1 MKKNQIFILEL
12 IIGIII
18 GAAITLILAA
28 TRFTPVGNDIFGH
41 LYKAEVLY
49 DNIRQFN
56 LYPLYTTEWYNG
68 IQLFR
73 YWPIFTYYV
82 LAFINFA
89 TRDIFSAYYVFA
101 GLSFFMAYMG
111 FVMIGRREG
120 KNAVFAIIGILY
132 WFLPDNLRVFFA
144 EGNLSRVMIYALL
157 PLFFYF
163 YTNLLEHKK
172 NFIVT
177 SLLAALI
184 TATHFMLAAMC
195 AVIFVIYGFFKGMK
209 HRTQFYGLYVLA
221 AGILIAGIL
230 LLPGLS
236 GGLVTDSSSA
246 AIDTIEDW
254 SQPLYYSI
262 SPFNR
267 LATDR
272 SCAFGIGVLVM
283 AVLGIFI
290 AKKNREEKS
299 GMVVGLI
306 FFILSDSVFTTVFKQ
321 LPLSQVF
328 WMTRFVQMSYI
339 LILYDFGRMTL
350 APYKRYAVIGVTVL
364 DILPSMPFFTM
375 KSDLSYQENEYL
387 LREAC
392 NLTQNRLGLVDE
404 SIFGSYPAYYALKRN
419 VPYTQGW
426 AIQGASTS
434 GNIVSVTESVQRG
447 HYGYAFHQ
455 LLQLGSDTV
464 LIKKS
469 FVKDFDGLIKA
480 AGDYGY
486 ELVSETSEVYLFDL
500 ADVTGNFGVTSGYN
514 SLAIGDSS
522 IFMSYIYP
530 GFEQSDTEFLTDYKV
545 EELLGYDKIY
555 LSNFK
560 YDDLAHAEQMV
571 QELSDA
577 GVKVYIDCTHMPIN
591 VMAISEFLGVESRF
605 ISISDFDALKYGDC
619 QVEIDMP
626 YEWYSAYLVPV
637 EDNNFTEYTYPF
649 GTQIIDYLIEKDNIT
664 FVGFNLVYMYYE
676 NENEELLKFLDNIFD
691 ITEEDRIVREKI
703 IPIRLQF
710 DKNRIMIET
719 DERVNTTIAFQD
731 NFKSEQEIYS
741 ENNMLVAGEGITVI
755 HIYYKHL
762 LLGFL
767 CSVAGYAFMLAV
779 YWKIELRTGG
789 KS

>member
-1 MKKNQIFILEL
+1 MKKNHVLMIE
-12 IIGIII
+12 IIAGIII
-18 GAAITLILAA
+18 GAAITLFLWM

-56 LYPLYTTEWYNG
+56 FYPLYTTEWYNG

-82 LAFINFA
+82 LAFINFL

-120 KNAVFAIIGILY
+120 KNTVFAVIGILY

-209 HRTQFYGLYVLA
+209 YHTQLYGFYVIA
-221 AGILIAGIL
+221 AGILIAAIL

-246 AIDTIEDW
+246 AVDTIEDW

-262 SPFNR
+262 SPFDR

-272 SCAFGIGVLVM
+272 SCAFGIGALVM

-290 AKKNREEKS
+290 AKKNKEEKS

-306 FFILSDSVFTTVFKQ
+306 FFILSDTVFTTVLKQ

-339 LILYDFGRMTL
+339 LILYDFGRLTMT
-350 APYKRYAVIGVTVL
+350 PYKRYAVIGVTIL

-375 KSDLSYQENEYL
+375 KSDLGYQEKEYL
-387 LREAC
+387 LREAGD
-392 NLTQNRLGLVDE
+392 LTQNRLGLVDE
-404 SIFGSYPAYYALKRN
+404 SIFGSYPAYYALKRS

-426 AIQGASTS
+426 AIQGAATS
-434 GNIVSVTESVQRG
+434 SNIVSITESVQRG
-447 HYGYAFHQ
+447 HYGYAFHK

-469 FVKDFDGLIKA
+469 FVKDADMLIKA

-486 ELVSETSEVYLFDL
+486 VPAGESSEVYLFDL
-500 ADVTGNFGVTSGYN
+500 ADVTGNFGVSSSYN

-530 GFEQSDTEFLTDYKV
+530 GFKQSDTEYLTDYDI
-545 EELLGYDKIY
+545 EELLQYDKIY

-560 YDDLAHAEQMV
+560 FDDIAHAEQMV
-571 QELSDA
+571 QALSDA

-605 ISISDFDALKYGDC
+605 ISISDFDTLRYGEH
-619 QVEIDMP
+619 QVEIDVP

-637 EDNNFTEYTYPF
+637 EADGFTEYVYQF
-649 GTQIIDYLIEKDNIT
+649 GTQTIDYMIEKDNIT

-676 NENEELLKFLDNIFD
+676 NESEELLKFLDTIFD

-703 IPIRLQF
+703 VPIRLRY

-719 DERVNTTIAFQD
+719 DEPVNTTIAFQD
-731 NFKSEQEIYS
+731 NFKSAQEIS
-741 ENNMLVAGEGITVI
+741 DENNMLVVGTGLTVI
-755 HIYYKHL
+755 EIYYKHL

-779 YWKIELRTGG
+779 YWRIELRTGG

>member
-1 MKKNQIFILEL
+1 MKKNHILIVE
-12 IIGIII
+12 IIAGLVI
-18 GAAITLILAA
+18 GGAITLFLWM

-56 LYPLYTTEWYNG
+56 FYPLYTTEWYNG

-73 YWPIFTYYV
+73 YWPIFTYYI
-82 LAFINFA
+82 LAFINFL
-89 TRDIFSAYYVFA
+89 THDIFSAYYVFA

-120 KNAVFAIIGILY
+120 KNAVFAVIGIIY

-209 HRTQFYGLYVLA
+209 HHTQLYGFYVIA

-246 AIDTIEDW
+246 AVDTIEDW

-262 SPFNR
+262 SPFDR

-283 AVLGIFI
+283 AVFGIFI
-290 AKKNREEKS
+290 AKKNKEEKS

-306 FFILSDSVFTTVFKQ
+306 FFILSDSVFTGVFKQ

-328 WMTRFVQMSYI
+328 WMTRFVQMCYI
-339 LILYDFGRMTL
+339 LILYDFGRLTL
-350 APYKRYAVIGVTVL
+350 TPYKRYAVIGVTIL

-392 NLTQNRLGLVDE
+392 DLTQNRFGLVDE
-404 SIFGSYPAYYALKRN
+404 SIFGSYPAYYALKRG

-426 AIQGASTS
+426 AIQGAATS
-434 GNIVSVTESVQRG
+434 SNIVSITESVQRG
-447 HYGYAFHQ
+447 HYGYAFHK

-464 LIKKS
+464 VIKKS
-469 FVKDFDGLIKA
+469 FVKDFEALIKA

-486 ELVSETSEVYLFDL
+486 ELAGESSEVYLFDL
-500 ADVTGNFGVTSGYN
+500 TDVIGNFGVVSSYN

-530 GFEQSDTEFLTDYKV
+530 GFEQSDTEYLTDYDI
-545 EELLGYDKIY
+545 EDLIQYDKIY

-560 YDDLAHAEQMV
+560 YDDLGHAEQMV
-571 QELSDA
+571 QALSDA

-605 ISISDFDALKYGDC
+605 ISISDFDTLRYGDW
-619 QVEIDMP
+619 QVELDMP
-626 YEWYSAYLVPV
+626 YEWYSAYIVPM
-637 EDNNFTEYTYPF
+637 EDNGITEYTYPF
-649 GTQIIDYLIEKDNIT
+649 GTQTIDYMIEKDNIT

-676 NENEELLKFLDNIFD
+676 NENEELLKFLDHIFD

-703 IPIRLQF
+703 IPIRLQY
-710 DKNRIMIET
+710 DKNKIMIET
-719 DERVNTTIAFQD
+719 NELVNTTIAFQD

-741 ENNMLVAGEGITVI
+741 ENNMLVAGEGLTVI

-767 CSVAGYAFMLAV
+767 CSIAGYAFMLAV